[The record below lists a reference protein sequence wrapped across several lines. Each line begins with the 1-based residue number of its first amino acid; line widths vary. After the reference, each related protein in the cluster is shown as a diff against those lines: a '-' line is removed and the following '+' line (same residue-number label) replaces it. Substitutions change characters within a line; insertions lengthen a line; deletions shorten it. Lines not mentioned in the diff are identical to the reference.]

1 MTRTGDEPQVVTPE
15 QADTAVRILV
25 DSFYRDPLWSWAM
38 PDDDRRRAQHR
49 AVWRLFVEAAVPH
62 SSVWLSGNGAAT
74 ALWIPPGAA
83 ELTDEQAA
91 QFEPMLVDLM
101 GTGAARVLQTFD
113 VLDQGH
119 PHDEPH
125 FYLSLLGTDP
135 ARLGHGYGLG
145 LLADTLRVVDEAGVP
160 AYLEASNE
168 ANVPLYTRYG
178 FRPRA
183 RLVMPDDG
191 PDVVTMW
198 RDPA

>member
-1 MTRTGDEPQVVTPE
+1 MTPPIDEPLVVTPE
-15 QADTAVRILV
+15 RADAAVQILV
-25 DSFYRDPLWSWAM
+25 DSFYTDPLWSWAM
-38 PDDDRRRAQHR
+38 PDDDRRRDQHR
-49 AVWRLFVEAAVPH
+49 AVWGLFVEAAIPH
-62 SSVWLSGNGAAT
+62 SSVWLTRNGAAT

-83 ELTDEQAA
+83 EMTDEQAE

-101 GTGAARVLQTFD
+101 GAGAARVLQAFD
-113 VLDQGH
+113 VLEQGH

-135 ARLGHGYGLG
+135 ARLGNGYGLG
-145 LLADTLRVVDEAGVP
+145 LLAANLRAIDELGVP

-168 ANVPLYTRYG
+168 ANVSLYARYG

-198 RDPA
+198 RDPV

>member
-1 MTRTGDEPQVVTPE
+1 MTRATHDPLVVTPE
-15 QADTAVRILV
+15 RAGTAVQILV

-38 PDDDRRRAQHR
+38 PDDEHRRAQHR
-49 AVWRLFVEAAVPH
+49 AVWGLFVEAAIPH
-62 SSVWLSGNGAAT
+62 SWVWLTGNGAT
-74 ALWIPPGAA
+74 TSLWIPPGAS
-83 ELTDEQAA
+83 ELTDEQAE
-91 QFEPMLVDLM
+91 QFEPMLVDLL
-101 GTGAARVLQTFD
+101 GDGAARVLQAFD

-125 FYLSLLGTDP
+125 YYLSLLGSDP
-135 ARLGHGYGLG
+135 ARLGNGYGLG
-145 LLADTLRVVDEAGVP
+145 LLAANLRAIDELGVP

-168 ANVPLYTRYG
+168 ANVPLYARYG

-198 RDPA
+198 RAPA

>member
-1 MTRTGDEPQVVTPE
+1 MTRPTDDPQVVTAE
-15 QADTAVRILV
+15 RADTAVRILV

-49 AVWRLFVEAAVPH
+49 AVWALFVEAAVPH
-62 SSVWLSGNGAAT
+62 SWVWLTGNGSAT
-74 ALWIPPGAA
+74 SLWIPPGVS
-83 ELTDEQAA
+83 ELTDEQAE

-101 GTGAARVLQTFD
+101 GAGAARVLQAFD

-125 FYLSLLGTDP
+125 YYLSLLGTDP

-145 LLADTLRVVDEAGVP
+145 LLAANLRRIDELGLP

-168 ANVPLYTRYG
+168 ANVPLYARYG

>member
-1 MTRTGDEPQVVTPE
+1 MTRATADPQVVTAE
-15 QADTAVRILV
+15 RADAAVQILV
-25 DSFYRDPLWSWAM
+25 DSFHRDPLWSWAM

-49 AVWRLFVEAAVPH
+49 AVWGLFVEAAIPH
-62 SSVWLSGNGAAT
+62 SWVWLTSNGAAT

-101 GTGAARVLQTFD
+101 GAGASRALQAFD
-113 VLDQGH
+113 VLDRGH

-125 FYLSLLGTDP
+125 YYLSLLGTDP

-145 LLADTLRVVDEAGVP
+145 LLEATLRLVDRAGMP

-168 ANVPLYTRYG
+168 ANVPLYARYG